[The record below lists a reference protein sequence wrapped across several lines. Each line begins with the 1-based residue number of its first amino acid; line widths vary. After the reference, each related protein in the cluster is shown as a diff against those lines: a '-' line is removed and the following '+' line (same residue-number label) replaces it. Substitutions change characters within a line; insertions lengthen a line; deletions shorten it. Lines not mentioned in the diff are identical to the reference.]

1 MEASFSKRSLINII
15 DNPTDKEIVR
25 ELCLAVLAQGKNSFQ
40 KRWYS
45 RHTISENQ
53 VYCGLL
59 ARSRFF
65 FKILYF
71 LQ

>member
-40 KRWYS
+40 KR
-45 RHTISENQ
+45 
-53 VYCGLL
+53 
-59 ARSRFF
+59 
-65 FKILYF
+65 
-71 LQ
+71 